1 MPINTNPINFL
12 TFTIQIPGFGRNL
25 LAEKPM
31 SNKGTLIPMLI
42 INKEKPPNRI
52 SFAWLM
58 YKIAAAKGGAT
69 QGLNISAE
77 NKPRKKICMIFFLF
91 ILFRRFD
98 RKLFSEILK

>member
-12 TFTIQIPGFGRNL
+12 TLTIQIPGFGRNL

-31 SNKGTLIPMLI
+31 SNKGTLIPMLM
-42 INKEKPPNRI
+42 INNERPPNKI
-52 SFAWLM
+52 SFAWLI

-77 NKPRKKICMIFFLF
+77 NKPRK
-91 ILFRRFD
+91 RYV
-98 RKLFSEILK
+98 

>member
-1 MPINTNPINFL
+1 MPINTKPINFL
-12 TFTIQIPGFGRNL
+12 TFTIHIPGFGRNL

-31 SNKGTLIPMLI
+31 SNKGTLIPMLM
-42 INKEKPPNRI
+42 INNERPPNKI
-52 SFAWLM
+52 SFAWLI

-91 ILFRRFD
+91 ILLRR
-98 RKLFSEILK
+98 L

>member
-1 MPINTNPINFL
+1 MPINTNPINFF

-42 INKEKPPNRI
+42 INKERPPNRI
-52 SFAWLM
+52 SFALLI
-58 YKIAAAKGGAT
+58 YKIAAANGGAT

-77 NKPRKKICMIFFLF
+77 NKPRKKIW
-91 ILFRRFD
+91 D
-98 RKLFSEILK
+98 

>member
-42 INKEKPPNRI
+42 INKERPPNRI

-77 NKPRKKICMIFFLF
+77 NKPRKKICMIFFYLF
-91 ILFRRFD
+91 Y
-98 RKLFSEILK
+98 SEGLIKNYFQKY